1 MGVGLSETRRGLE
14 DLRRAL
20 ARVAGE
26 AAGFLR
32 DRFGQPELL
41 EVRVRHG
48 EDYGMEIDVEA
59 EDYIKELLRAEGL
72 GGAVLGEEEGFR
84 RLGDGDL
91 LFIIDPLDGSKNYAC
106 QIPWNAVS
114 IAAAPYREEGPPRLT
129 DILAGAIA
137 PVQRHPVYSFARGLG
152 LYEGGRR
159 LTALRKP
166 PAAMILTYTETPE
179 QARLLQAYLRLSGRR
194 SIRSLGSA
202 SLEILWAGL
211 GRVEAFMDVRG
222 RLRPV
227 DIAAAIWAAR
237 EAGAYVAV
245 TDTNQPVTGLGRVGF
260 IAVTAYRDAW
270 ERLRRAL
277 LESGLGDPADHLLA
291 GTPASRA

>member
-1 MGVGLSETRRGLE
+1 MGIGACELTRRSLE

-20 ARVAGE
+20 ARIAGE
-26 AAGFLR
+26 AAGYVR
-32 DRFGQPELL
+32 DRFGRPDVL

-48 EDYGMEIDVEA
+48 EDYGMEIDVES
-59 EDYIKELLRAEGL
+59 EEYIKQLIRAEGL
-72 GGAVLGEEEGFR
+72 GGAVLGEEEGYG
-84 RLGDGDL
+84 RLGDGDY

-106 QIPWNAVS
+106 QVPWCAVS
-114 IAAAPYREEGPPRLT
+114 IAAAPYRGPPGPRLL
-129 DILAGAIA
+129 DVVAGAIA
-137 PVQRHPVYSFARGLG
+137 PVYRSPVYSFARGLG
-152 LYEGGRR
+152 LYEGERR
-159 LTALRKP
+159 VKCLPKP
-166 PAAMILTYTETPE
+166 PAAVILTYTETPE
-179 QARLLQAYLRLSGRR
+179 QARLLQSYLRLAGRR

-245 TDTNQPVTGLGRVGF
+245 TNSSQPVTGLGRVGF
-260 IAVTAYRDAW
+260 IAVTAYPEAW

-277 LESGLGDPADHLLA
+277 IDSGLGDPVEHLIGA
-291 GTPASRA
+291 GRG